1 MPNKYKCVKEI
12 TLKYSQNIISKLVKG
27 SDGTE
32 RLYKA
37 RKMSARTAALEGFKI
52 IKAVTPSVGA
62 GLDSMAAKHNREALF
77 EDGYDHTFGAMLQ
90 LLSENITDEHFEDL
104 TGKLLGSLMLGD
116 KEIEDL
122 DEHFDKYAG
131 DFIELLLWLGKENFA
146 NFILGNATL
155 VSSMNRL
162 ISLVSPKIKE
172 SLESLKN
179 VMNEPSTETKQE

>member
-1 MPNKYKCVKEI
+1 MKYAA
-12 TLKYSQNIISKLVKG
+12 TIISKLVTG
-27 SDGTE
+27 TDGTE

-104 TGKLLGSLMLGD
+104 TTKLLGSLMIGD
-116 KEIEDL
+116 KEIDDL

-131 DFIELLLWLGKENFA
+131 DFIELVMWLAKENFA

-155 VSSMNRL
+155 VSSMNKL
-162 ISLVSPKIKE
+162 ISLVSPEMKE
-172 SLESLKN
+172 SLESLRKGWS
-179 VMNEPSTETKQE
+179 EPSTEIKTES

>member
-1 MPNKYKCVKEI
+1 MI
-12 TLKYSQNIISKLVKG
+12 KYSNTIISKLIKG
-27 SDGTE
+27 TDGSE

-62 GLDSMAAKHNREALF
+62 GLDSMAAKHNRESLF

-104 TGKLLGSLMLGD
+104 TNKLLGSLMLGED
-116 KEIEDL
+116 EIKDL

-131 DFIELLLWLGKENFA
+131 DLIEVLLWLGKENFA
-146 NFILGNATL
+146 NFIMGNATL
-155 VSSMNRL
+155 VSSMNTL
-162 ISLVSPKIKE
+162 ISLVSPEIKE
-172 SLESLKN
+172 SIEKIKN
-179 VMNEPSTETKQE
+179 VLNEPSIDSKTK